1 MTFQKTVLYIAV
13 ILLILSLSI
22 IGFML
27 YKSKN
32 SVKYPPELSV
42 CPDFWEIKPVPGQRP
57 MPGVTPQMICQKQYL
72 DGNQDTAI
80 NSGTFQAPF
89 MDFNAGQFKGPQGLR
104 AKCKWAL
111 GKEIYWSGITDS
123 PSGAKCNIK

>member
-72 DGNQDTAI
+72 DGNQDKAI

-89 MDFNAGQFKGPQGLR
+89 MDFNAGQFKGPQG
-104 AKCKWAL
+104 
-111 GKEIYWSGITDS
+111 
-123 PSGAKCNIK
+123 